1 MSSTVEEKHAHLLT
15 KTNIQ
20 MCRDC
25 HRFFIITYEK
35 NERGEAV
42 ETSYE
47 LDIHATLSGIV
58 RPESPEWERQTPENY
73 RRKRDNNHKELT
85 CF

>member
-1 MSSTVEEKHAHLLT
+1 MSRTVEEKHAHSLT

-35 NERGEAV
+35 NERGESV
-42 ETSYE
+42 ETGYE
-47 LDIHATLSGIV
+47 LDIQATLSGV
-58 RPESPEWERQTPENY
+58 VKPQSGELEARAADDF
-73 RRKRDNNHKELT
+73 RRKKEDNKELT